1 MEKFKGRSP
10 FYLLRAAFDRVPMQ
24 AVMVNRLHLLRL
36 EGIPQVPEGSLRGPA
51 RIRAGRPED
60 IDRLVRCQ
68 DQHDTFL
75 ERFASRDHCAV
86 AVVNGEI
93 VGYEWFST
101 QRRHLVP
108 PFKYAIDVPPG
119 SVYAYDAYILP
130 KYRLC
135 GIWLGFKSHLAD
147 LMRGLSSNRVLT
159 YVEYG
164 NDLSLRTHLR
174 FGFVHFKTATVVRA
188 LGVRM
193 AFESAPRS

>member
-1 MEKFKGRSP
+1 MAKFIRQSP
-10 FYLLRAAFDRVPMQ
+10 FYIVRAALDRVPMQ
-24 AVMVNRLHLLRL
+24 PVIVSRFHLLHL
-36 EGIPQVPEGSLRGPA
+36 EGIPQVPEGSPRGPA
-51 RIRAGRPED
+51 RIRAGQPED
-60 IDRLVRCQ
+60 IEGLVRCQ
-68 DQHDTFL
+68 DQRDTFL
-75 ERFASRDHCAV
+75 VRFASRDHCAV

-101 QRRHLVP
+101 RPRHLVP
-108 PFKYAIDVPPG
+108 PFEYPIDLPPG

-135 GIWLGFKSHLAD
+135 GIWLGFKSHLAE
-147 LMRGLSSNRVLT
+147 LMRAHSLNRVLT

-188 LGVRM
+188 PGIRM
-193 AFESAPRS
+193 AFESAPR